1 MDEEIQLQTTD
12 SKIESIA
19 DNRYKERQTYRQ
31 QMDIDEQQT
40 IENDGD
46 EKVDQH
52 EEATLYKN
60 IEFGIECHLKLLN
73 FLN

>member
-31 QMDIDEQQT
+31 QMDIDGQQT

-52 EEATLYKN
+52 EEALNTANTCSILKAPGNTLQKY
-60 IEFGIECHLKLLN
+60 
-73 FLN
+73 

>member
-31 QMDIDEQQT
+31 QMDIDGQQT

-52 EEATLYKN
+52 EEALRTVR
-60 IEFGIECHLKLLN
+60 H
-73 FLN
+73 